1 MELAV
6 VILAAGQGTRMK
18 SDLPKVLHP
27 LAGRPLVTYAVEMAR
42 TLAGT
47 RPVLVVG
54 HRAEA
59 VREAVG
65 DSAVFVEQTE
75 QLGTGHA
82 VLQARQAL
90 RGQSDLVLVTYAD
103 MPLLTTETLLRLVER
118 QRENP
123 GPLSILTVVADD
135 PRGFGRVMR
144 DESDAVV
151 QVVEEAVAAP
161 EQLAIRE
168 LNVGVYCFDADWVW
182 THVDRI
188 PLSLPKQEY
197 YLTDLIGMAVAEGLR
212 VEAVATE
219 DAAEALGINTRVH
232 LAEAESVLR
241 RRINE
246 HWMLAGVTIVDPA
259 TTYVEPGVTIGQD
272 TTIRPNT
279 HLRGETTIGRNC
291 HIGPNTIIV
300 DCQIG
305 DGCRV
310 LASVLEQAVM
320 EDGSDVGPF
329 GHLRKGA
336 RLCEGAHMGNFGE
349 MKNAR
354 LGPGAKMGHFS
365 YLGDAEVGAGANIG
379 AGTITCNFDG
389 VHKHKTVIEEGAF
402 IGSDT
407 MLVAPVRVGKKAKT
421 GAGAVVTHDVPDG
434 AVVYGVPA
442 RVRGD
447 SGTRGQGDKKT
458 RRHGDRET
466 RR

>member
-1 MELAV
+1 MKLAA
-6 VILAAGQGTRMK
+6 VILAAGQGIRMK

-27 LAGRPLVTYAVEMAR
+27 LAGRPLVTYAVETAR
-42 TLAGT
+42 ALTGT
-47 RPVLVVG
+47 EPVLVVERG
-54 HRAEA
+54 AKA
-59 VREAVG
+59 VRETVG
-65 DSAVFVEQTE
+65 DAVVFVEQAE
-75 QLGTGHA
+75 RLGTGHA
-82 VLQARQAL
+82 VLQTQEVL

-103 MPLLTTETLLRLVER
+103 MPLLTVETLRRLVKR
-118 QRENP
+118 QQENS
-123 GPLSILTVVADD
+123 GPITILTLMHEN
-135 PRGFGRVMR
+135 PRGFGRVVR
-144 DESDAVV
+144 DESHAVI
-151 QVVEEAVAAP
+151 QVVEEAVATP

-168 LNVGVYCFDADWVW
+168 LNAGVYCFDADWLW
-182 THVDRI
+182 ANVDRI
-188 PLSLPKQEY
+188 PPSLPKQEY
-197 YLTDLIGMAVAEGLR
+197 YLPDLIGMAIAERLR
-212 VEAVATE
+212 VEAVVAEDATE
-219 DAAEALGINTRVH
+219 TIGINTRVH
-232 LAEAESVLR
+232 LAEAESMLR

-259 TTYVEPGVTIGQD
+259 TTFIEPDVTIGQD
-272 TTIRPNT
+272 TTVWPNT
-279 HLRGETTIGRNC
+279 HLRGKTTIGENC

-305 DGCRV
+305 NGCQA

-320 EDGSDVGPF
+320 EDDSDTGPF

-349 MKNAR
+349 VKNAT

-365 YLGDAEVGAGANIG
+365 YLGDTEVGARANIG
-379 AGTITCNFDG
+379 AGTITCNYDG

-407 MLVAPVRVGKKAKT
+407 MLIAPVQVGKGAKT

-447 SGTRGQGDKKT
+447 SKT
-458 RRHGDRET
+458 QE
-466 RR
+466 